1 MGEGEIDRW
10 IDREREWVD
19 NQQGARWS
27 AIRRQRVVIRASTDY
42 RIDFCRV
49 QVCKCC
55 VRTGDCW
62 SRKEL
67 RVKMWANN
75 FFFFFFKSD
84 NSRFLKKILM
94 ENRGMENKGCF
105 LILFA
110 WTFNSFSFPSYVA
123 CCIDWNDLSSNF
135 LRILFP
141 CNNFFQKYLNES

>member
-1 MGEGEIDRW
+1 MIGDSTTEDGH
-10 IDREREWVD
+10 
-19 NQQGARWS
+19 QGFHRLS
-27 AIRRQRVVIRASTDY
+27 NRFLPCSS
-42 RIDFCRV
+42 V
-49 QVCKCC
+49 QVL
-55 VRTGDCW
+55 RSNRWLCW

-75 FFFFFFKSD
+75 FFFFSFFKSD
-84 NSRFLKKILM
+84 NGRFLKKILM
-94 ENRGMENKGCF
+94 ENRRMENRGCF

-123 CCIDWNDLSSNF
+123 CCIDWNDLSSSF